1 MATTPAE
8 TAKTLE
14 YLTASLKAP
23 RIREAAARIADTA
36 RAGHWSYEE
45 YLAAVLEREVGARN
59 ASGARLRITAAGF
72 PAIKTAEDFDFTAQT
87 AITHTD
93 YAAMASG
100 RYLAEAG
107 NIVLLGPPGT
117 GKTHLATA
125 LGITACQQGHRV
137 LYATA
142 VDWIHRLKGAH
153 DTGRLDAELRKLGRY
168 RLIIIDEVG
177 YLPFEQEAANLF
189 FQLVSTRYEKASLIL
204 TSNLPFA
211 RWGEVF
217 GDVTIAAAMID
228 RIVHHAEVHTLKGAS
243 YRLKTLGTDS
253 LPSTTHQTN

>member
-14 YLTASLKAP
+14 YLTTSLKAP

-36 RAGHWSYEE
+36 RTNHWSYEE
-45 YLAAVLEREVGARN
+45 YLAAVLEREVAARN

-72 PAIKTAEDFDFTAQT
+72 PAIKTAEDFDFSTQT

-125 LGITACQQGHRV
+125 LGITACHQGHRV

-142 VDWIHRLKGAH
+142 VDWIHRLKNAH

-189 FQLVSTRYEKASLIL
+189 FQLISTRYEKASLIL

>member
-14 YLTASLKAP
+14 CLTASLKAP

-45 YLAAVLEREVGARN
+45 YLTAVLEREVAARN

-117 GKTHLATA
+117 GKTHLAIA
-125 LGITACQQGHRV
+125 LGICAANHSYPVFFDTATGWITRLLAAHNTGTLEKELRRLRRYRV
-137 LYATA
+137 L
-142 VDWIHRLKGAH
+142 
-153 DTGRLDAELRKLGRY
+153 
-168 RLIIIDEVG
+168 IIDEVG
-177 YLPFEQEAANLF
+177 YIPFEAEAANLF
-189 FQLVSTRYEKASLIL
+189 FQLIANRYEHGTVIV
-204 TSNLPFA
+204 TSNLAFSQ
-211 RWGEVF
+211 WGHTL
-217 GDVTIAAAMID
+217 GDDVIAAA
-228 RIVHHAEVHTLKGAS
+228 S
-243 YRLKTLGTDS
+243 TLGS
-253 LPSTTHQTN
+253 KSSRS